1 MDVEEDIQENDPLDE
16 VNLERIEAVLDE
28 IDDKCRSENQ
38 EERRPSVYLRIFEEM
53 INIVNEYEY
62 CLLSEEEW
70 DVIGKFSHISYN
82 SRFLLARLALRK
94 PGQWYSVPKLQNL
107 KKEVGEGLVEA
118 IDELTYTKTSFD
130 TSSPEVE
137 MDAEPDIKQE
147 PEPDRIDLTLDSD
160 EDFAPASSSEP
171 SSTTTTP
178 SSSPPNTPSHDY
190 SYFCQNEKV
199 MTLLELLNCLKV
211 EQLKAVAK
219 EMKVKVGKLTKAEI
233 IALLI
238 NRSSKQSTIPFET
251 SPVKKP
257 TNSSNLRQ
265 STLGFII
272 RSKHPQP
279 PPLRQNK
286 LPFKPIKP
294 SSQELVLRGLAL
306 KQLTK
311 CVRLNPD
318 IFDLL
323 MRINIIAFRS
333 TELPKSIAL
342 PALLTA
348 FKKRT
353 YTRYAF
359 KRTTGVWA
367 SRDDFLDYYK
377 ALQIHECIESL
388 IDQQVP
394 LSSSPS
400 TDKPPPAT
408 PNPAKALATPAKT
421 SAKSPIKGS
430 AKSLVASSSRKKLDD
445 EVDGDYEEI
454 PEDSPRQARGKQVKE
469 LFVQEIYPKWRVLLT
484 LRNAKALV
492 EPKDDVEPSRIGL
505 ERFESG
511 YVYTRMVSK
520 ATESFGPLK
529 DYKLEY
535 RIIEELLKQK
545 VWLRGKRAKWY
556 ERRAILISRYMWDIF
571 DDIAKEDGLSR
582 TREGVV
588 EALNDEDT
596 VLVYRPSLFRRLE
609 RLEKQLHIPEAER
622 SKCEGQLSKP
632 KVVELEALRV
642 RTRNGNKFLF
652 DANGQH
658 IPHTEDKDKE
668 NSVIPA
674 TPAKRTYHQMTLMDT
689 PQSARSRGL
698 AALITPSPSCSQTSP
713 SKTKHPVAKWIGK
726 SVWVGRGG
734 DEVNVETR
742 ALQYYERQGFKGFHS
757 ETGILTT
764 LFALLFWDIIFWDVP
779 GAFETP
785 YQTEPLDLRDEIF
798 YYARK
803 DIVDVRLKEI
813 RGGWAKDIIEK
824 HDKMHREKKTWCV
837 GMSWDLCECSDLIE
851 IAECLGGTALA
862 GICRLFCEDYNGRS
876 SGVPDLIVW
885 NPTKKE
891 CKFVE
896 VKGPGDT
903 ERENQKL
910 WMDAL
915 LNVGVGVELCRIF
928 ESGKPPTGKGKSKAT
943 PKTVPH
949 SGERVSSSKSNSVA
963 ASSCKQA
970 TDKDISIVIDSDARV
985 GPLTADNKVDGWDED
1000 EEDDELP
1007 VHSSLRLPISTPI
1020 SPDSP
1025 RERVVFDCVELPDSP
1040 RKKRRLSP

>member
-1 MDVEEDIQENDPLDE
+1 MDVEDDIQENDSHDE

-28 IDDKCRSENQ
+28 IDDRRRSENE
-38 EERRPSVYLRIFEEM
+38 EERRPSIYLRIFEEM

-70 DVIGKFSHISYN
+70 DVIGKFSHLTYH

-147 PEPDRIDLTLDSD
+147 PEPDFIDLTLDSD
-160 EDFAPASSSEP
+160 EDLASASSMEP
-171 SSTTTTP
+171 STTTTTP
-178 SSSPPNTPSHDY
+178 SSSPPNVPSHDY

-199 MTLLELLNCLKV
+199 MTLSELLNCLKV
-211 EQLKAVAK
+211 EQLKAIAK
-219 EMKVKVGKLTKAEI
+219 EMKVKVGKLAKAEI
-233 IALLI
+233 ITLLME
-238 NRSSKQSTIPFET
+238 RSSKQSTIPFER

-265 STLGFII
+265 STLGFKFT
-272 RSKHPQP
+272 SKHP
-279 PPLRQNK
+279 PPLRQPK

-294 SSQELVLRGLAL
+294 PSQELVLRGLAL

-348 FKKRT
+348 FKKRS

-359 KRTTGVWA
+359 KRATGVWA
-367 SRDDFLDYYK
+367 SRDEFLDYYK
-377 ALQIHECIESL
+377 ALQIHARVESL
-388 IDQQVP
+388 LDQQASLP
-394 LSSSPS
+394 SSSS
-400 TDKPPPAT
+400 SDKPPSAT
-408 PNPAKALATPAKT
+408 PTPAKATPAKT
-421 SAKSPIKGS
+421 PAKSPVKGS
-430 AKSLVASSSRKKLDD
+430 TKTPGASSSRKKLDD
-445 EVDGDYEEI
+445 EVDSDYEEEI
-454 PEDSPRQARGKQVKE
+454 HDDSPRQARAKQVRE
-469 LFVQEIYPKWRVLLT
+469 LFVQDIYPKWRVLLT
-484 LRNAKALV
+484 IRNAKEEIQA
-492 EPKDDVEPSRIGL
+492 KDDDEPPRIGL

-529 DYKLEY
+529 DYRLEY
-535 RIIEELLKQK
+535 RVIEELLKQK

-571 DDIAKEDGLSR
+571 DDITKEDGLSR
-582 TREGVV
+582 TREGVI

-609 RLEKQLHIPEAER
+609 RLEKQLHIPEVER

-632 KVVELEALRV
+632 NVNEIEALRV
-642 RTRNGNKFLF
+642 WIPGGRKYLF
-652 DANGQH
+652 DANGHH
-658 IPHTEDKDKE
+658 IPHSEDKDKE
-668 NSVIPA
+668 NSMVPT
-674 TPAKRTYHQMTLMDT
+674 TPAKQTYHQTTLMDT
-689 PQSARSRGL
+689 PQSAQSRGL
-698 AALITPSPSCSQTSP
+698 STLITPSPSCSQASP
-713 SKTKHPVAKWIGK
+713 SKTKHPVAKWVGK
-726 SVWVGRGG
+726 SVWLGRGNE
-734 DEVNVETR
+734 EVNVETR
-742 ALQYYERQGFKGFHS
+742 ALQYYERQDFKGMHS
-757 ETGILTT
+757 ETIILTT

-803 DIVDVRLKEI
+803 DIVNTRLKEI

-824 HDKMHREKKTWCV
+824 HDKMYREKKTWCV

-862 GICRLFCEDYNGRS
+862 GISRLFCEDYNGRS

-885 NPTKKE
+885 NPTTKE

-915 LNVGVGVELCRIF
+915 LNVGVAVELCRVR

-943 PKTVPH
+943 PKAAP
-949 SGERVSSSKSNSVA
+949 RSVKRA
-963 ASSCKQA
+963 SRAKNDSVTASSRKQA
-970 TDKDISIVIDSDARV
+970 TDRDISTVTDSDAKAR
-985 GPLTADNKVDGWDED
+985 PLAADNKGDGWDED
-1000 EEDDELP
+1000 DDELP
-1007 VHSSLRLPISTPI
+1007 VHSTLRLPTSTPI
-1020 SPDSP
+1020 PPDST
-1025 RERVVFDCVELPDSP
+1025 RKRVVFDCIELPDSP
-1040 RKKRRLSP
+1040 RKKRRISP